1 MPERQRKISFYSHYT
16 KELPMRAYV
25 MELLG
30 TFLLTFFIAFSG
42 EPTVVGLVLMAL
54 VYLGI
59 HISGAHYNPAVTTA
73 AFIRGKIEVQRGLIY
88 MGMQVAG
95 ATVAFWVH
103 NMVTA
108 NMWGGDLMP
117 ADGSVA
123 FGMEL
128 LLASI
133 LCLVIL
139 TVGMGSRYRGGM
151 VHGLV
156 IGFTFVA
163 LVGMGGVM
171 NPAIA
176 VGALVE
182 GSLSGIPVLQD
193 IPSLLAYI
201 VAPLVAGV
209 GSAYLYNYLNPD
221 DR

>member
-1 MPERQRKISFYSHYT
+1 
-16 KELPMRAYV
+16 MRAYV

-73 AFIRGKIEVQRGLIY
+73 AFVRGKIDLQRGLTY
-88 MGMQVAG
+88 VGMQFAG
-95 ATVAFWVH
+95 ASAAFWVY
-103 NMVTA
+103 NMVTG

-117 ADGSVA
+117 SDAPAVA
-123 FGMEL
+123 FGMEVL
-128 LLASI
+128 LTSI

-163 LVGMGGVM
+163 LVGIGGVM

-176 VGALVE
+176 AGAILE
-182 GSLSGIPVLQD
+182 GSLIGMPVLQD
-193 IPSLLAYI
+193 IPSLFSYI
-201 VAPLVAGV
+201 VAPLVAAV
-209 GSAYLYNYLNPD
+209 GSAYLYQYLNPD

>member
-1 MPERQRKISFYSHYT
+1 
-16 KELPMRAYV
+16 MRAYV

-59 HISGAHYNPAVTTA
+59 HISGAHYNPAVTAA
-73 AFIRGKIEVQRGLIY
+73 AFVRGKIALQQGLIY
-88 MGMQVAG
+88 MAVQVAG
-95 ATVAFWVH
+95 ASLAFWVH

-108 NMWGGDLMP
+108 NMWGGDLIP
-117 ADGSVA
+117 VDAPIA

-128 LLASI
+128 LLSGI

-171 NPAIA
+171 NPAIVA
-176 VGALVE
+176 GALLE
-182 GSLSGIPVLQD
+182 GSLIGIPVLQD
-193 IPSLLAYI
+193 MPSLVAYMG
-201 VAPLVAGV
+201 APLVAGV
-209 GSAYLYNYLNPD
+209 GSAYLYQYLNPD